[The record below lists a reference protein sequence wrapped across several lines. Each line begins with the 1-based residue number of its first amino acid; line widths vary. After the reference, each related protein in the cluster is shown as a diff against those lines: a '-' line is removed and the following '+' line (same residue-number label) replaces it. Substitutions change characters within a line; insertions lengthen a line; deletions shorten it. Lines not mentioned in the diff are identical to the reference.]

1 MPQLLGKGTAGGR
14 QTENNN
20 AYRHEPVRLPAV
32 TQTTGYR
39 RDEAINE
46 EVQREHEGSAATTP
60 AELVQNRGKEDRE
73 GVPDAVYQHHA
84 DGSNA
89 DNNPTVEKAWTSDHL
104 QVFLLNSG
112 QYGSIEAYLTIGSF
126 YLAPAWL
133 ILTDVGYQRQAHSNE

>member
-1 MPQLLGKGTAGGR
+1 MPQLTGKGTADRR

-32 TQTTGYR
+32 TQATGYR

-46 EVQREHEGSAATTP
+46 KVQREHEGSATAAP

-84 DGSNA
+84 EDGDAN
-89 DNNPTVEKAWTSDHL
+89 NNPAIKKAWTPDHL
-104 QVFLLNSG
+104 QIYLLNSG
-112 QYGSIEAYLTIGSF
+112 RYRDIEAYLTIGGF
-126 YLAPAWL
+126 YPASAWL
-133 ILTDVGYQRQAHSNE
+133 ILADFSYQRQVWLY